1 MLFRKGLLKHFL
13 IFLILVAVPV
23 ASKTKAE
30 SWDFQVTTSFLFA
43 RSHSEAS
50 KSLILPLWFSLNN
63 PENTASLKSQT
74 KFERATKIEDV
85 TYRISAFK

>member
-13 IFLILVAVPV
+13 IFLILAAVPV

-30 SWDFQVTTSFLFA
+30 SWDFQVTTNFPFA

-50 KSLILPLWFSLNN
+50 KSLILPLWFSPNN
-63 PENTASLKSQT
+63 LENTASLKSQT
-74 KFERATKIEDV
+74 TFGRATKIEDV